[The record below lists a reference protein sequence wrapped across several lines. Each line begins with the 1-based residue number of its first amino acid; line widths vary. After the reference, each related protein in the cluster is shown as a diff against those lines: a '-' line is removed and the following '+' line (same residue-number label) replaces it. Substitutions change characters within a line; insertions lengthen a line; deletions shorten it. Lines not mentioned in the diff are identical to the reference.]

1 MQPGSTVAT
10 AISKE
15 ETGKKYCGILTIREK
30 NFKLRKIELKT
41 TRQVLKQWNEMSF
54 DLSFLGHFGGL
65 RIGRQYFSC

>member
-41 TRQVLKQWNEMSF
+41 TRQVLKQWK
-54 DLSFLGHFGGL
+54 H
-65 RIGRQYFSC
+65 RQKSVVREYILFPR